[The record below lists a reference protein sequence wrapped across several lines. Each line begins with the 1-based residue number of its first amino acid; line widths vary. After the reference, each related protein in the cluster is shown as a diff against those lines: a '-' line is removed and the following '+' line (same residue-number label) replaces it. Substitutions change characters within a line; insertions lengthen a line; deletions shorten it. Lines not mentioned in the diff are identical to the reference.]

1 MEMGLNI
8 GAQLDRFKD
17 SFLVAAAKSGSE
29 EEVASL
35 LDMGS
40 DVNYLAPG
48 PDGDTPLLAACRNGH
63 RTVVSMLLDAGADA
77 NLNASSTSDSCLH
90 VACSRGDEALATILI
105 EAQAN
110 LTRTDRSGNT
120 PIDAAHRSGYES
132 MARRLKQIAARVER
146 RQNES
151 AAREGSRGG
160 SFSGGLP

>member
-48 PDGDTPLLAACRNGH
+48 PDGDTPLLAACRNG
-63 RTVVSMLLDAGADA
+63 
-77 NLNASSTSDSCLH
+77 
-90 VACSRGDEALATILI
+90 
-105 EAQAN
+105 
-110 LTRTDRSGNT
+110 
-120 PIDAAHRSGYES
+120 
-132 MARRLKQIAARVER
+132 ER
-146 RQNES
+146 R
-151 AAREGSRGG
+151 ALRI
-160 SFSGGLP
+160 L